1 MIIYYI
7 IIMPLKYILNVGK
20 DIAFEGYLHSMR
32 CKYKNDKN
40 IQCKRN
46 VLIGQSFCH
55 SNLLIVE
62 HLVIDRNTDGIKN
75 NFSI

>member
-1 MIIYYI
+1 MILYYI
-7 IIMPLKYILNVGK
+7 IIMPLKYILKVGK

-46 VLIGQSFCH
+46 VLIGQPYCH
-55 SNLLIVE
+55 SHLLILNRKICE
-62 HLVIDRNTDGIKN
+62 KERH
-75 NFSI
+75 